1 MLPNTTV
8 LSNATKQIVVTLAP
22 KNFELIVH
30 NKNSIYS
37 FVVSRPTTKMA
48 WQSAVLAPSLSM
60 HIL

>member
-30 NKNSIYS
+30 NKNSMYS
-37 FVVSRPTTKMA
+37 FVVSMPTTKMA